1 MSAIYLELNQQRGVP
16 LLHLLCFSV
25 AHRGVTCHLS
35 ALPLK
40 AQTGRGLSPPVLQLL
55 LIILLF
61 CCTIYAGSTSI
72 GSLGNFPPAESSQPL
87 LTTDGSVFI
96 HGSFMVWRSQVWN
109 FRLSYMR
116 SFVWVHVCVCSP
128 TPPLKFSK
136 SNIQNKICQEN
147 EKLGL
152 KIINMPDPG
161 LQKQHTTKP
170 HW

>member
-1 MSAIYLELNQQRGVP
+1 M
-16 LLHLLCFSV
+16 LHLLCFRV
-25 AHRGVTCHLS
+25 AHRGVTCPLS

-40 AQTGRGLSPPVLQLL
+40 AQAGGGLSQPVLQLL

-72 GSLGNFPPAESSQPL
+72 GSIGNFPTAESSQPL

-96 HGSFMVWRSQVWN
+96 HGSVMVWRCQVWN

-116 SFVWVHVCVCSP
+116 SFCVSACVCVCSP
-128 TPPLKFSK
+128 SPPLKFSK